1 MISKLSRKSKK
12 VFLKMSQLVKSRT
25 ADQCRSHHQKIL
37 KYHNSLNEIIRYYSQ
52 EVFPFDP
59 ELVVFCPEKKDMVT
73 GEELLK
79 NKLYSIVPFMGRPNT
94 FSLIIDVV
102 QVPALTYQ

>member
-1 MISKLSRKSKK
+1 MSSKLSRKSKK
-12 VFLKMSQLVKSRT
+12 VFLKMSQLVRSRT

-37 KYHNSLNEIIRYYSQ
+37 KYHNNLNEIIRYYSQ

-59 ELVVFCPEKKDMVT
+59 ELVVLCTEKKDMVT

-79 NKLYSIVPFMGRPNT
+79 DKPYSIAPSQGRPNT
-94 FSLIIDVV
+94 FSLVIDAL